1 MNTLTCAEFAA
12 LAPELALDLLSGDE
26 RAAALAHLAG
36 CRSCQTNLDELART
50 ADALLL
56 LAPSGEPP
64 AGFESRV
71 LARLGNEE
79 GAQPPEKRA
88 PFWKPGS
95 GTRRRPGRARRWI
108 PLNLVAALL
117 VATATVGVI
126 VGRHT
131 ARHPQPS
138 AIRTA
143 TVWAD
148 NFRSTC
154 HIVAVP
160 GTDGQGAEVLLRLD
174 EAAEL
179 PSDYPVLVDPAS
191 GGRPV
196 AIGRVQVVDGHG
208 AFDRVVPAQ
217 VGRIRGVQVMEED
230 GRRLRYE
237 ASFAPV

>member
-1 MNTLTCAEFAA
+1 VNPLTCSDFAA

-26 RAAALAHLAG
+26 RAAALSHLAG
-36 CRSCQTNLDELART
+36 CRACQTNLDDLART

-71 LARLGNEE
+71 LARLADEE
-79 GAQPPEKRA
+79 GAQPAEKRF
-88 PFWKPGS
+88 PFRSPGS
-95 GTRRRPGRARRWI
+95 GSRGRTGRRHRWM
-108 PLNLVAALL
+108 PLGLVAALL

-126 VGRHT
+126 VGRHS

-174 EAAEL
+174 EAAEA
-179 PSDYPVLVDPAS
+179 PSAYPVLVEPAS

-196 AIGRVQVVDGHG
+196 ALGSVQVVDGHG
-208 AFDRVVPAQ
+208 AFDRVVPLR

-230 GRRLRYE
+230 GHRLRYE
-237 ASFAPV
+237 ASFAPI

>member
-1 MNTLTCAEFAA
+1 VNPLSCSEFAA

-36 CRSCQTNLDELART
+36 CRACQTNLDELART
-50 ADALLL
+50 ADDLLL
-56 LAPSGEPP
+56 LAPRGEPP

-71 LARLGNEE
+71 LARLANEE
-79 GAQPPEKRA
+79 GPQRAEKRLL
-88 PFWKPGS
+88 FGRPGS
-95 GTRRRPGRARRWI
+95 GSRRRPGRPHRWL
-108 PLNLVAALL
+108 PLGLVAALV

-126 VGRHT
+126 VGRHS
-131 ARHPQPS
+131 ARRPQPS
-138 AIRTA
+138 EIRTA

-174 EAAEL
+174 EVAEG
-179 PSDYPVLVDPAS
+179 PSAYPVLVEPAS
-191 GGRPV
+191 GGRAV
-196 AIGRVQVVDGHG
+196 AIGNVQVVGGHG